1 MRGRGHPTHE
11 AVGPH
16 RVVVERVSR
25 ASADDHFAVE
35 LTDAM
40 HHDVAVVVDEGPD
53 LAPPWLSGTGETNA
67 AAGRDD
73 SGHARPGNGQV
84 ERPLGQAGPQQAG
97 DRVRVR
103 SHRGERS
110 PPVRTATDTIGF
122 DGGMPLPRWTID
134 VAGVAVGVTAS
145 DDRYAA
151 CATDR
156 LGAVA
161 ARDEAEIEVT
171 ISAVAPPAPA
181 DAESQEMENWTAH
194 ELDGV
199 LWIGLHD
206 AWARF
211 EPGVLDIGGPLD
223 SPRDVDVLDDLLQFA
238 IAVGVAR
245 PDRLMVH
252 AAVLARGDDALLV
265 VGRSGRGKSTLAAAA
280 LLGGWEL
287 LGDDLAVIDTTTF
300 AVQAVRRPPMV
311 PLEIADRHG
320 LAGDRVGEEPRG
332 RRRVRLDVD
341 RLARGRR
348 RLVGLVAVDHGTDG
362 HVEFL
367 GTGDLEVLDDA
378 LAVPPFRSVIRR
390 HLAAGA
396 ALVTLPAVL
405 LAHAADV
412 DDRVRRAQVLLDE
425 AWTQLA
431 DAQ

>member
-1 MRGRGHPTHE
+1 MGADPVHGPEVASTAAVGGRRHPSHE
-11 AVGPH
+11 AVGRY
-16 RVVVERVSR
+16 RVVVEGIPG
-25 ASADDHFAVE
+25 APADDHVAVE
-35 LTDAM
+35 LTDPM
-40 HHDVAVVVDEGPD
+40 HNDVAVVVDEGPD
-53 LAPPWLSGTGETNA
+53 LAPSGLAGTGETNA

-73 SGHARPGNGQV
+73 SGHARPGDGQV

-97 DRVRVR
+97 DRIRVR

-134 VAGVAVGVTAS
+134 VAAH
-145 DDRYAA
+145 
-151 CATDR
+151 
-156 LGAVA
+156 
-161 ARDEAEIEVT
+161 RDAEIEVR
-171 ISAVAPPAPA
+171 ISSVAPPVPA

-199 LWIGLHD
+199 LWIGLYD
-206 AWARF
+206 SRARI

-238 IAVGVAR
+238 IAVGIAR

-300 AVQAVRRPPMV
+300 AVQAVRRAPMV

-320 LAGDRVGEEPRG
+320 LTGDRVGEGPGE
-332 RRRVRLDVD
+332 RRRVRLDVE

-348 RLVGLVAVDHGTDG
+348 RLVGLVTVDHGTDG

-412 DDRVRRAQVLLDE
+412 DDRVTRAQDLLDK
-425 AWTQLA
+425 AWTRLA